1 MVGTFRKFVSN
12 AFKWCWSTLLR
23 SVAPPVRAVAVSPL
37 DQSERELGASS
48 RFRLSSVIT
57 SAPVEETREIRQMLD
72 ARRVE
77 FAGGLLFRSLEV
89 IGSSGAVMVAHI
101 SERGFINAEHFLA
114 VYSADAVQFGLVAQN
129 R

>member
-1 MVGTFRKFVSN
+1 MVGTFGKFVGN
-12 AFKWCWSTLLR
+12 ALKWCWSTLLR
-23 SVAPPVRAVAVSPL
+23 SVAPSVRAVAISPL
-37 DQSERELGASS
+37 DQSERELGTSS
-48 RFRLSSVIT
+48 RFKLSSVIT
-57 SAPVEETREIRQMLD
+57 SAPVEETPEIRQMLD
-72 ARRVE
+72 AKRVE

-114 VYSADAVQFGLVAQN
+114 VYPVDGLTPN